1 MQFDTFSSINSII
14 EQDKTDTPYKYSLL
28 KSVIESCQEYPH
40 YAKADEHTGRVCLP
54 VGLCV
59 VKWLLYYYPFFTPG
73 KFIVMKR
80 GEQNGKVQTAFRP
93 EFESVCRYYEGRGG
107 ISVFY
112 DDLTFGTLPEEIRE
126 TVISLVSKLRFS
138 IRDNPMKHLGFSQ
151 TGTEYSVFRLEE
163 RTKPFSKK
171 SPLSVQTIIEKSGTY
186 SISKELYIVF
196 RELGG
201 FIIGSGCI
209 SDKWLSFLRNLNH
222 NTDVSDAELLERFA
236 SEPVLERNTRRA
248 RDCYLSLAKENRCSC
263 VWSGK
268 AVHEDTLA
276 VDHLIP
282 FSVWKSNDL
291 WNLVPADAKVNGKK
305 TDMIPGRRLLES
317 RKENIFAC
325 WDVLRSQHPHEFNRV
340 LTLGLLGK
348 EPSEGWK
355 EQAFERLCSIAD
367 YLINDRG
374 YEEWK

>member
-40 YAKADEHTGRVCLP
+40 YAKEDEHTGRVCLP

-163 RTKPFSKK
+163 KTKPFSKK

-236 SEPVLERNTRRA
+236 SEPVLERNTRNA
-248 RDCYLSLAKENRCSC
+248 RELYLTLAREKKCFC

-268 AVHEDTLA
+268 TVSEETLA

-282 FSVWKSNDL
+282 FSIWKSNEL
-291 WNLVPADAKVNGKK
+291 WNLVPADSKINGSKS
-305 TDMIPGRRLLES
+305 DLIPNSSRLEN
-317 RKENIFAC
+317 RKQEIFSSWEA
-325 WDVLRSQHPHEFNRV
+325 LFTKYPHEFTRG
-340 LTLGLLGK
+340 LTVGLLGEEPK
-348 EPSEGWK
+348 EDWK
-355 EQAFERLCSIAD
+355 EKAFERLCAISR
-367 YLINDRG
+367 YLIDSRG
-374 YEEWK
+374 YEEWI